1 MTARVLV
8 VCTANV
14 CRSPMAA
21 ALLSHHL
28 AQVDADVTVRSAGT
42 RATDLAVDPDVVRAL
57 DELGVPLVGHAP
69 RRVDRAIITGDGAD
83 LVITMTREHLRQVAT
98 TCPDAWPRTFTLRE
112 LVRRAAD
119 SSRSA
124 PHELRSDVI
133 TQLDSWVL
141 GMSFGRR
148 AAELMG
154 SDEHDDTADPHGMG
168 VDAVRRTAADLD
180 RATRLLAGVA
190 PWPRRSA
197 PAPH

>member
-21 ALLSHHL
+21 ALLNHHL
-28 AQVDADVTVRSAGT
+28 SHIDADVTVRSAGT
-42 RATDLAVDPDVVRAL
+42 RAVELPVDPEAVRAL
-57 DELGVPLVGHAP
+57 DELGVRLVDHVP
-69 RRVDRAIITGDGAD
+69 RRIDRTMIADDGAD
-83 LVITMTREHLRQVAT
+83 LVITMTRDHLRQVAT
-98 TCPDAWPRTFTLRE
+98 TSPDAWPRTFTLRE

-124 PHELRSDVI
+124 PRELRSGAI
-133 TQLDSWVL
+133 TELDGWVL

-148 AAELMG
+148 AADLMG
-154 SDEHDDTADPHGMG
+154 SDEHDDTADPHGLG
-168 VDAVRRTAADLD
+168 IDAVRRTAADLD

-190 PWPRRSA
+190 PWPRRGA